1 MRRVC
6 VRAKRRTMMRISLL
20 DVGSREG
27 HRLRTT
33 EACHPAPWPLLGANR
48 ARPNVV
54 RSINFGIG
62 RAMPAQFGPWDV
74 RVRVCV
80 GFRCIARA
88 RQLPRGRNNGCLL
101 VAVSS
106 ASSGCCPP
114 GACARCGS
122 GASRLVAL
130 EILIG
135 WRPNHDTLPMH
146 PTNFSKTIW
155 TGRARVSG
163 TARCRKARST

>member
-1 MRRVC
+1 MWGLERVIGYAQQRPATQPHGPC
-6 VRAKRRTMMRISLL
+6 LGQIGHARTLS
-20 DVGSREG
+20 D
-27 HRLRTT
+27 
-33 EACHPAPWPLLGANR
+33 
-48 ARPNVV
+48 
-54 RSINFGIG
+54 RSISESVERCLPNSGLG
-62 RAMPAQFGPWDV
+62 TCASA
-74 RVRVCV
+74 CV
-80 GFRCIARA
+80 LASDASLARA

-146 PTNFSKTIW
+146 PTNFSQTIW